1 MPPNPWKLLRT
12 SELTDAQKREL
23 SKTLAKRQLV
33 LKKAMDAIEAAL
45 QLLSRSLDQD
55 AKSKYSK
62 IIRRKKT
69 RR

>member
-12 SELTDAQKREL
+12 LELTDAQKREL
-23 SKTLAKRQLV
+23 SKALTKRQLD

-45 QLLSRSLDQD
+45 KLLSRSLDQD
-55 AKSKYSK
+55 GKSKYTRK
-62 IIRRKKT
+62 IIRKKT